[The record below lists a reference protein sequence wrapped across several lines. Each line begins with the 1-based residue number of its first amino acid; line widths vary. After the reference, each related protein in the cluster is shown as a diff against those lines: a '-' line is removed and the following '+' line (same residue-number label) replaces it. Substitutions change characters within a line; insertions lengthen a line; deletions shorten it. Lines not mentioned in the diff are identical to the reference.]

1 MDITR
6 DWYLEI
12 NSIPLAT
19 PAWEIP
25 DLSALL
31 DSGALRGSDNIIPGF
46 AGVVPN
52 RRRRTVWVCTF
63 PLDVMGDIDS
73 DGTPLTDGNEGVNLH
88 MEYLNEHLGFA
99 SATGDGTV
107 PAVFHRGDLPE
118 WTADVHFLGLKG
130 SQKLGQF
137 LVRTTFD
144 ISIPA
149 GRWEEAGS

>member
-1 MDITR
+1 MQITR
-6 DWYLEI
+6 TWYLEV

-31 DSGALRGSDNIIPGF
+31 DSGVLRGADRTLPGA
-46 AGVVPN
+46 AGVRAQK
-52 RRRRTVWVCTF
+52 RRRNVWVVTF
-63 PLDVMGDIDS
+63 PLDVMGDKDS
-73 DGTPLTDGNEGVNLH
+73 DGSAISDPNEGVNLH

-99 SATGDGTV
+99 SETGDGTV

-118 WTADVHFLGLKG
+118 WTADVHFLGFKG
-130 SQKLGQF
+130 SQKQGEF

-144 ISIPA
+144 LSIPA